1 MPIPKSTPKKL
12 MRSMVNGVIA
22 HTKKPDIDNLC
33 KFVMD
38 SLSGLLWQDDNQI
51 SLSLQELRNW
61 TPPL

>member
-1 MPIPKSTPKKL
+1 
-12 MRSMVNGVIA
+12 MVNGVIA